1 MKSLRRCAA
10 VLAALIIL
18 AGCGPQAPVYRDTL
32 ADLSKA
38 RAADVPLDI
47 PVKAGP
53 TTAFT
58 FGSNVE
64 SFLKY
69 HDDSISAVSSFASQ
83 KILSDANPQVLVDG
97 GVSVLRRR
105 YPAIKAVD
113 DLKAAERAKIS
124 TTFVLDILTKHGIWP
139 GDVTTID
146 IVVIALD
153 GQMMPVS
160 RLNGHGTLTV
170 RPYVAPD
177 VGAANRMAIADLAA
191 KAQRLLN

>member
-1 MKSLRRCAA
+1 M
-10 VLAALIIL
+10 
-18 AGCGPQAPVYRDTL
+18 
-32 ADLSKA
+32 
-38 RAADVPLDI
+38 
-47 PVKAGP
+47 KAGA

-69 HDDSISAVSSFASQ
+69 HDDSIKSAIGASQ
-83 KILSDANPQVLVDG
+83 KILADSDPQVLVDG
-97 GVSVLRRR
+97 GVAVLRRR
-105 YPAIKAVD
+105 YPNIKPVD
-113 DLKAAERAKIS
+113 DLKAAERGKIS

-146 IVVIALD
+146 IIVIAFD
-153 GQMMPVS
+153 GQMVPVS

-177 VGAANRMAIADLAA
+177 IGAANRMAIADLDA
-191 KAQRLLN
+191 KAARLLN